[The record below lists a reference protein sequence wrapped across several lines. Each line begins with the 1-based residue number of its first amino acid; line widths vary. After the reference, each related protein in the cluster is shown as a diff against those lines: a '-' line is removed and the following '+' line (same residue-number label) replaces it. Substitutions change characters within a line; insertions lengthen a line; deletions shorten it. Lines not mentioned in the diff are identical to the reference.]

1 MSLVLYLSIIV
12 SLYGLLYIIN
22 TSVPC
27 LSYTLC
33 FLFVVGGTSLENG
46 SVVQALV
53 LDISRAERLVD
64 LSLRPELINS
74 SAKEVSNSQSKKVSF
89 HKIYSG
95 PSFALFVFSFSPS
108 LLA

>member
-1 MSLVLYLSIIV
+1 M
-12 SLYGLLYIIN
+12 
-22 TSVPC
+22 P
-27 LSYTLC
+27 LSYTSC

-46 SVVQALV
+46 SVVQAVV

-89 HKIYSG
+89 NKIYSG
-95 PSFALFVFSFSPS
+95 QV
-108 LLA
+108 LLYSCYLSAHLC